1 MRKRIDK
8 GFFAIHKDV
17 ITLIVKKLDEF
28 DIFFLLKAHGMKVT
42 LTSNQKK
49 LLCRV
54 AARNGHLGLL

>member
-1 MRKRIDK
+1 MTK

-17 ITLIVKKLDEF
+17 IPLIVKFLGDL

-49 LLCRV
+49 ELCWGV
-54 AARNGHLGLL
+54 ATNGHLRVL